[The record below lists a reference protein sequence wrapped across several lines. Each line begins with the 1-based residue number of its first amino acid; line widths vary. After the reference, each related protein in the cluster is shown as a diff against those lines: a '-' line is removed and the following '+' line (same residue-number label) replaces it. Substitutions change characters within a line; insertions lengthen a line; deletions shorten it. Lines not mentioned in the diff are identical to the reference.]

1 MVTDE
6 TEVRTSLFRT
16 RVTQDS
22 NQTEP
27 DSITLQDVNEV
38 VEDRDGGD
46 EVAKLGILVEIQR
59 DRQWRNNPP
68 MRTGL
73 QVILCQCK
81 LNLVAVARAGC
92 RGGVRRLRE

>member
-46 EVAKLGILVEIQR
+46 EVAMGILVEIQR
-59 DRQWRNNPP
+59 VRQWRNDPP
-68 MRTGL
+68 MRRGL
-73 QVILCQCK
+73 VILCQCK
-81 LNLVAVARAGC
+81 LNLVAAARAGC
-92 RGGVRRLRE
+92 RGGARRLRE

>member
-1 MVTDE
+1 VVTDE

-46 EVAKLGILVEIQR
+46 EVAMGILVEIQR
-59 DRQWRNNPP
+59 VRQWRNNPP
-68 MRTGL
+68 MRRGL
-73 QVILCQCK
+73 VIL
-81 LNLVAVARAGC
+81 
-92 RGGVRRLRE
+92 

>member
-46 EVAKLGILVEIQR
+46 EVAMGILVEIQR
-59 DRQWRNNPP
+59 VRQWRNNPP
-68 MRTGL
+68 MRRGL
-73 QVILCQCK
+73 VIL
-81 LNLVAVARAGC
+81 
-92 RGGVRRLRE
+92 